1 MNNPPLDLIADRT
14 IVSASLALASGI
26 DALPS
31 KDMKEIRGLDT
42 GRLIAVPDNFIVS
55 PLYPKQAQIQ
65 TMFLDILAN
74 CSGAVV
80 ISLPYDQVDAL
91 TELCSA
97 VYQACEKNPFLS
109 VSFAVTD
116 KKIQENLKSAASTVL
131 ISRIDK
137 RELGFDDGDE
147 DNLESSSLEWK
158 SA

>member
-26 DALPS
+26 DALPA

-42 GRLIAVPDNFIVS
+42 GRLIVVPDDIILS
-55 PLYPKQAQIQ
+55 PLYPKRAQIQ
-65 TMFLDILAN
+65 TTFLDILAN
-74 CSGAVV
+74 CSESVV
-80 ISLPYDQVDAL
+80 ISPPCDKVDGL

-97 VYQACEKNPFLS
+97 VYQACEKNPLLS

-116 KKIQENLKSAASTVL
+116 KKIQENFKGAASTVL

-147 DNLESSSLEWK
+147 DNLESLSLEWK